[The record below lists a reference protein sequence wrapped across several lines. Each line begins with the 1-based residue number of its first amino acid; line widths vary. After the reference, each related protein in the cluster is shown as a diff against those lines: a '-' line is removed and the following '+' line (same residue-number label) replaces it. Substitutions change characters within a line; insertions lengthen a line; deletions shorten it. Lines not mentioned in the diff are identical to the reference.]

1 VSRRLGPV
9 LAAALLVRLLPILAA
24 DRTVADVLRYE
35 KAARH
40 VLDVS
45 WNPYLAPRLYPY
57 PPLWIWIEAASEW
70 VARATGASFAVVVK
84 LPVLLADLGIVLI
97 LAGWSHARWAPDERV
112 AQRAAWLF
120 ALHPVSILVT
130 SFHGQFDSVM
140 LFFVLWS
147 LRFQQSNRFDASA
160 LSLSGAIATK
170 SFPVLLLPLFL
181 MAPGRSRVLRYV
193 VLATLP
199 VVLLLVPYAL
209 ADIGALTRELLA
221 YGGVADFG
229 WIGAWRAG
237 RWLATGALARSE
249 AAHWPASIPAA
260 KALFLAVYL
269 AGVWAFATRR
279 LRWTLPQAALA
290 TFLAFLT
297 FYGAISA
304 QYLLW
309 PIPLGALLPGL
320 WFALYSVTAT
330 AALVGFYL
338 YLAPGVLT
346 AGGPGPLGPHAAGVL
361 WACGAVAV
369 LVAGAAWLAD
379 LVRRGRAPA

>member
-1 VSRRLGPV
+1 MSRRLGLV
-9 LAAALLVRLLPILAA
+9 LAAALVVRLVPILAA
-24 DRTVADVLRYE
+24 DRTVADVLRYQ

-57 PPLWIWIEAASEW
+57 PPLWIWVEAGSER
-70 VARATGASFAVVVK
+70 VARATGLSFAVLVK
-84 LPVLLADLGIVLI
+84 LPVLLADLGIVLL
-97 LAGWSHARWAPDERV
+97 LARWSHARWAADERV

-140 LFFVLWS
+140 LFFVLLA
-147 LRFQQSNRFDASA
+147 LRFLQSNRPDASA
-160 LSLSGAIATK
+160 LSLAAAIATK
-170 SFPVLLLPLFL
+170 SFPVLLLPVFALSLGAARAVRFAIL
-181 MAPGRSRVLRYV
+181 ATVP
-193 VLATLP
+193 VLAI
-199 VVLLLVPYAL
+199 LVPYAISDFDAL
-209 ADIGALTRELLA
+209 ARELLS

-229 WIGAWRAG
+229 WIGAWRGA

-260 KALFLAVYL
+260 KALFFVVYL

-279 LRWTLPQAALA
+279 LRWTPLQATLA
-290 TFLAFLT
+290 TFLAFVT

-309 PIPLGALLPGL
+309 PIPLGALLPGAA
-320 WFALYSVTAT
+320 FALYGAFAT

-346 AGGPGPLGPHAAGVL
+346 AGGAGPLGPHAAGVL
-361 WACGAVAV
+361 WACGAAAV
-369 LVAGAAWLAD
+369 LAAGAAWLAA
-379 LVRRGRAPA
+379 LIRRGRAPA